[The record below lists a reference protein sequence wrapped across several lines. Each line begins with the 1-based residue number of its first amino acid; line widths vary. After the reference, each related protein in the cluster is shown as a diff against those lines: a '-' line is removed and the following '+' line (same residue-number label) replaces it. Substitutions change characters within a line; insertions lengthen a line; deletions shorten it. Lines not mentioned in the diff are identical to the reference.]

1 MKVRLQPNRTAI
13 AEIPESKFKGLNIEK
28 TPSWLASYKTDE
40 SSIERLYRW
49 GYMYNGWS
57 ECEKALTFLEKADKI
72 NPNFNM
78 SSMTDIVFLLLIFF
92 MITSTLVT
100 TSALDILLPKAS
112 GKTENKKSTSIS
124 ITKNLTF
131 YIDNKKVSE
140 AGLEQELLTL
150 LAGKD
155 SPTIVLRAEEGV
167 PIEKAVKIMDIAN
180 RNRFKVILAVRP
192 K

>member
-1 MKVRLQPNRTAI
+1 MDIRGRN
-13 AEIPESKFKGLNIEK
+13 
-28 TPSWLASYKTDE
+28 
-40 SSIERLYRW
+40 
-49 GYMYNGWS
+49 
-57 ECEKALTFLEKADKI
+57 KI

-112 GKTENKKSTSIS
+112 GKTENRKSVSVS
-124 ITKNLTF
+124 ITKNLTY
-131 YIDNKKVSE
+131 YINNSKVSE
-140 AGLEQELLTL
+140 ASLEQDLLSL
-150 LAGKD
+150 LADKE

>member
-1 MKVRLQPNRTAI
+1 MDIRGRNKV
-13 AEIPESKFKGLNIEK
+13 
-28 TPSWLASYKTDE
+28 
-40 SSIERLYRW
+40 
-49 GYMYNGWS
+49 
-57 ECEKALTFLEKADKI
+57 

-112 GKTENKKSTSIS
+112 GKTENRKSISVS
-124 ITKNLTF
+124 ITKNLLY
-131 YIDNKKVSE
+131 YIDNKKVNE
-140 AGLEQELLTL
+140 NNLEQDLLAL
-150 LAGKD
+150 LAGKE

-180 RNRFKVILAVRP
+180 RNRYKVILAVRP